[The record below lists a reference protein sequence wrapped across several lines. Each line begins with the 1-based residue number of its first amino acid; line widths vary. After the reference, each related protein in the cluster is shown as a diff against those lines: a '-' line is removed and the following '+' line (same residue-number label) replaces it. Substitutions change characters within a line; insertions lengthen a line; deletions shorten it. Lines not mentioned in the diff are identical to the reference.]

1 MSDTRHAENCV
12 ATVVED
18 QAAVWIGRQE
28 HKSWSASD
36 QKELDAWLEQS
47 LVNSIAYWRIEA
59 AWKRTERL
67 AALRPIA
74 KGPMPAA
81 DIVHLKALA
90 KRAAAL
96 LAIAALM
103 GGFAFYAMRPT
114 ERTYATTFGAREI
127 LSLADGSQIEL
138 NTDTILRISGEAGQ
152 RKVSLDQGEAYFQIK
167 HDPAHPFVVSVGNR
181 RVVDIGTKFSIR
193 KSAQDVEVALTEG
206 SARIES
212 SGQRQEGSI
221 TLKPGD
227 VVIATASALSIKRT
241 PLPALENRL
250 GWRRGVLIFSSTT
263 LGDAAAQFN
272 RYART
277 KLVVTGPAAQL
288 KIDGTFVA
296 NDVTGFAAV
305 ARHILRLKI
314 RQNEDEIVISR

>member
-1 MSDTRHAENCV
+1 MSDTRHAEDCI
-12 ATVVED
+12 ATVAED
-18 QAAVWIGRQE
+18 QAAIWIGRQD

-47 LVNSIAYWRIEA
+47 LVNSIAYWRINA

-67 AALRPIA
+67 AALRPTV
-74 KGPMPAA
+74 KGPVAA
-81 DIVHLKALA
+81 PDLVRLRALA
-90 KRAAAL
+90 KRTAAVTAVAAL
-96 LAIAALM
+96 I
-103 GGFAFYAMRPT
+103 GGGTLYLRQPA
-114 ERTYATTFGAREI
+114 ERTYATPVGGREI
-127 LSLADGSQIEL
+127 LTLADGSQIEL
-138 NTDTILRISGEAGQ
+138 NTDTVLRISGGAGQ
-152 RKVSLDQGEAYFQIK
+152 RKVTLDQGEAYFQIK
-167 HDPAHPFVVSVGNR
+167 HDSAHPFVVSVGSR

-193 KSAQDVEVALTEG
+193 KSAQDFEVALTEG

-212 SGQRQEGSI
+212 SGLRQERSI

-227 VVIATASALSIKRT
+227 VVIATGASLSVKKTSLR
-241 PLPALENRL
+241 ALENRL

-277 KLVVTGPAAQL
+277 KLIVSGPAAQL

-296 NDVTGFAAV
+296 NDVAGFAAV
-305 ARHILRLKI
+305 SRHILHLKTH
-314 RQNEDEIVISR
+314 QNEDEIVISR